1 MKRGIRRYGNT
12 VKEAK
17 LAVAKAI
24 DEHRLCLFDGGKL
37 VSTQQSYDQKDGKSL
52 GVKVRVDAFHSE

>member
-1 MKRGIRRYGNT
+1 M
-12 VKEAK
+12 KEAK